1 MPRAHSHCSRPLPT
15 GEGLL
20 SLNMGE
26 WVRGSDLAVPAVPPL
41 TPTLFPKGGEGA
53 HRVCGNPHAQHVPHL
68 SACSRERIALSMH
81 ARADTGAPKEQAMR
95 VEEVLNQ
102 SPPYVDID
110 LYASDRPLA
119 DAVAANG

>member
-15 GEGLL
+15 GERAALFEHGG
-20 SLNMGE
+20 MGE
-26 WVRGSDLAVPAVPPL
+26 GVRIWQFRPYPPL

-95 VEEVLNQ
+95 VAEVLNQ

-110 LYASDRPLA
+110 LYASDPPLA
-119 DAVAANG
+119 